1 MFLTRL
7 IKFILVHSWVTWNAY
22 PVLSIKEHDAY
33 GLKPSTHGIKK
44 TLPSKWNNGI
54 NRLNLNRHFRLHV
67 MIEYKIH
74 RKVSFK
80 IITNCVHRECLERWW
95 NLSHSCLELKD
106 AYWQCPPHLTSK
118 RLSLSWTWRKW
129 CLIKLQ

>member
-44 TLPSKWNNGI
+44 PYLQNGI
-54 NRLNLNRHFRLHV
+54 MV
-67 MIEYKIH
+67 
-74 RKVSFK
+74 
-80 IITNCVHRECLERWW
+80 
-95 NLSHSCLELKD
+95 
-106 AYWQCPPHLTSK
+106 
-118 RLSLSWTWRKW
+118 
-129 CLIKLQ
+129 LID